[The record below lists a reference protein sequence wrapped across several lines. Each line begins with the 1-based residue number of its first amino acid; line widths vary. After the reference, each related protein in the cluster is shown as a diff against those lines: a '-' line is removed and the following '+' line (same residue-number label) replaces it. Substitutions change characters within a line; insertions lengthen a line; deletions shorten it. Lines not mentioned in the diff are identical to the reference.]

1 MKLRCNS
8 YYIKRSTRD
17 AQLVEGNLNFVPTR
31 TRKSRK
37 RLFFYLIG
45 NSSGMFLLNK
55 TLRGDAHLSG
65 YRTVNSS
72 LGFELRSRSSA
83 KELQATLCSLI
94 GKFSVRR
101 ITY

>member
-1 MKLRCNS
+1 M
-8 YYIKRSTRD
+8 
-17 AQLVEGNLNFVPTR
+17 LNFQGTNKNQIFIKVSFDT
-31 TRKSRK
+31 
-37 RLFFYLIG
+37 LILIG
-45 NSSGMFLLNK
+45 NSSGIFLLNK

-94 GKFSVRR
+94 GLGCQK
-101 ITY
+101 TL